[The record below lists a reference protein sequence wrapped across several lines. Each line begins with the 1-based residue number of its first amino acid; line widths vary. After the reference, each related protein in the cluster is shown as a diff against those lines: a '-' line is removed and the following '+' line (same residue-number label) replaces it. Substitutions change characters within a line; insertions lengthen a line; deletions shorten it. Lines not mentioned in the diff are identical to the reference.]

1 MNQVLPKVTTKLQFS
16 VAHLGPFAELNQ
28 YKFAPPGLS
37 FEIEGKVFLNPLLNL
52 TGSEISL
59 NKLPAKGGMPFYH
72 KHKLNEE
79 VYIFIKGKGQIQ
91 IDDQTVSVSEGSV
104 VRISPGGVRCWRNNS
119 DEPLYYIVIQ
129 APANQYTS
137 GDTINDGIALEHA
150 VRWPS

>member
-1 MNQVLPKVTTKLQFS
+1 MKRVLPKVTTGPQFS

-28 YKFAPPGLS
+28 YTFAPPGLS

-52 TGSEISL
+52 TGAEISL

-79 VYIFIKGKGQIQ
+79 VYIFIKGKGEIQ
-91 IDDQTVSVSEGSV
+91 IDNQTLAVSEGSV
-104 VRISPGGVRCWRNNS
+104 VRIAPGGVRCWRNNS
-119 DEPLYYIVIQ
+119 AEALYYIVIQ
-129 APANQYTS
+129 APANQYHS
-137 GDTINDGIALEHA
+137 GDTINDGIALEHV

>member
-1 MNQVLPKVTTKLQFS
+1 MSRALPKVTTGSNFS

-28 YKFAPPGLS
+28 FKFAPPGLS
-37 FEIEGKVFLNPLLNL
+37 FEIEGKVFLNPLLKL

-79 VYIFIKGKGQIQ
+79 VYLFIKGKGEIQ
-91 IDDQTVSVSEGSV
+91 IDNQTITVSEGSV
-104 VRISPGGVRCWRNNS
+104 VRVSPGGVRCWRNIA

-129 APANQYTS
+129 APVNQYTS